1 MVEFI
6 TDQQRKLLEHSLG
19 GENPEK
25 WHRNHFM
32 ASPGH
37 TDLDDLRTLQ
47 DKGLMETRKSP
58 AFCDPDSILFM
69 VTEAGKNFLTENPS
83 SIPDGRGTYRR

>member
-6 TDQQRKLLEHSLG
+6 TEQQRKLLEHSLG
-19 GENPEK
+19 GEKSEK

-37 TDLDDLRTLQ
+37 TDLDDLRALQ
-47 DKGLMETRKSP
+47 DKGLMETRRSP
-58 AFCDPDSILFM
+58 SFCDPDSILFV
-69 VTEAGKNFLTENPS
+69 VTEAGKTFLKENPKQK
-83 SIPDGRGTYRR
+83 PDGRGAYHK